1 MITLYT
7 KRSII
12 PDVKKL
18 INPFKEDWVNIEE
31 TNCYAYALGLD
42 AGNIDLH
49 SLFNYNPG
57 TFIEEEL
64 YLPFSIKELLSN
76 LEGDF
81 ETLGI
86 EYIEVNPDFIINKDG
101 LKKEWKISVM
111 ATREYSLKYYDFHF
125 LRQTING
132 IWTHKKGFREEPT
145 NLDSEHKKIINPID
159 SIIETGGLF
168 LNTRYEYIK
177 TYCLRR

>member
-7 KRSII
+7 KRSTI

-18 INPFKEDWVNIEE
+18 INPFKKDWVNIEE

-42 AGNIDLH
+42 VDHNDLC

-64 YLPFSIKELLSN
+64 YQPFSADELLFN

-81 ETLGI
+81 EALGLK
-86 EYIEVNPDFIINKDG
+86 YIEVNPDFIINKDS
-101 LKKEWKISVM
+101 LKREWKIAVM
-111 ATREYSLKYYDFHF
+111 ATREYNLKYYDFHF

-132 IWTHKKGFREEPT
+132 IWTHKKGFRYGPIDF
-145 NLDSEHKKIINPID
+145 DSRNKKIISPID
-159 SIIETGGLF
+159 SIIETDGLF
-168 LNTRYEYIK
+168 LNTKYEYIK
-177 TYCLRR
+177 TYCLKK